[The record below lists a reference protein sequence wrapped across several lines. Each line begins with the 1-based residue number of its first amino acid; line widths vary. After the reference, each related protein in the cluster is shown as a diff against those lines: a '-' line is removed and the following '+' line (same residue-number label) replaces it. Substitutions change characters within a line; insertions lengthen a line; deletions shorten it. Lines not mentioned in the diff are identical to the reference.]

1 MGDTFQFSLN
11 AIRFEDVRAEVV
23 KFLTSNGTYDAPLDF
38 EGSNLAYIID
48 TMAYTTMMMSY
59 MVSTVANDNF
69 LDTTT
74 LRKNAVSIAKTLGY
88 KPKRIQA
95 ARMEGVFT
103 YNPGDRFFDESSKL
117 IIPASTVFMGSED
130 GYSWVN
136 TEPINLL
143 VNPKNPFELT
153 SAADELHPR
162 ITLLQGVYKK
172 YSVLGTG
179 KSLQSFTIPSKFID
193 ENNMKVSIYTTQH
206 KEVSKVQWILART
219 FFDIQGD
226 EIYFLEED
234 ILNEGTPKIIFGN
247 NVVGRAPSL
256 TETIIVDY
264 LETVGKTANGEID
277 IDINSSLIL
286 NRSFDIDDIDISK
299 LEFEPSAPSFGGQ
312 DYETLDSIK
321 NNAPRFFATAGRAVT
336 ANDYDTLI
344 KTEYSHLV
352 DEVNVIG
359 GNQLEPGNN
368 NFLGNAYIA
377 ATPTTSNIKNMFL
390 ESLQLYINEGDE
402 VKMISS
408 LSNSGI
414 IATNKYFLKPSY
426 IYLDIVPKIEISS
439 KISPSE
445 LKETEENAFNRLVE
459 YFDEEFNGFEVPYRN
474 SKVRSQVD
482 AIANVISTDIDTNY
496 GFVLNRDSFYI
507 DRESVFWLP
516 VKNVQENGQIV
527 RGLNNI
533 PITKN
538 FIKKNNQIIMD
549 YNSNNQS
556 IIELCHI
563 NVIDVDTLE
572 IKMVNNIWHN
582 RNTFLDAQY
591 TDNFWKVSVIS
602 DIPLSNDPNNPDP
615 PNTRHKWNLVINDEQ
630 NTGTHII
637 GTIYLTDNKDIIIK
651 ETTDQNIKNYLSDM
665 VEVNT
670 EFDIIDS
677 DKLNDIA
684 YTSVRFRRKF
694 NKYNLLPEIVDQ
706 KMLGRTSIHGKL
718 SHNNLDRYLFNNDVY
733 KPEVLKITILN
744 DLVSGNK
751 SMYQETFS
759 FDGSGTN
766 HYNVSLT
773 MVSNSASTAEYNLY
787 FNNTV
792 KEDRKKVATLIWDKF
807 YGDPLSPDQFNFKT
821 MGVEVNWLIQEGFQV
836 EYVEYDGIN
845 EIYSAFEVTV
855 DETGNFNVQTTLNS
869 AISSIKVDEK
879 NLLGVFTYDHNST
892 QEKYT
897 FYDFYTRTFQT
908 TTEINMPLKFEEN
921 VSNNLVKCSWDE
933 KPLFELSTTNF
944 GQSHDVIITTSNLL
958 DFNDLELKPDVR
970 LEPLYIT
977 VIDDLGNSNRIEG
990 IGLYSYGIFHNTTL
1004 GFFEYETGK
1013 LNFNI
1018 EIEGDVNSPLS
1029 NSIETFKKHIR
1040 TYFNNYGI
1048 LKDDVKMD
1056 IITIIPDNEYEE
1068 IGGFQT
1074 VVGSQTDFDSIY
1086 TQTVRAK
1093 INPVVST
1100 QI

>member
-23 KFLTSNGTYDAPLDF
+23 KFLTANGTYDAPLDF

-95 ARMEGVFT
+95 SRMEGVFT
-103 YNPGDRFFDESSKL
+103 YNPGDRFFDEESKL
-117 IIPASTVFMGSED
+117 IIPASTIFMGSED

-136 TEPINLL
+136 TEPITLL

-172 YSVLGTG
+172 FSVLGTG

-193 ENNMKVSIYTTQH
+193 ENNMKVSVYTTQH
-206 KEVSKVQWILART
+206 EEVSKVPWTLVRT

-247 NVVGRAPSL
+247 NIVGRAPSL

-264 LETVGKTANGEID
+264 LETVGPAANGELD
-277 IDINSSLIL
+277 IDISGDLVL
-286 NRSFDIDDIDISK
+286 NKSFDIDSVDLSK

-321 NNAPRFFATAGRAVT
+321 ANAPRFFATAGRAVT
-336 ANDYDTLI
+336 GNDYDTLI
-344 KTEYSHLV
+344 KTEYSHLI

-377 ATPTTSNIKNMFL
+377 ATPTTSSIKNQFL
-390 ESLQLYINEGDE
+390 DSLQLYVNEGDE
-402 VKMISS
+402 VRIISS
-408 LSNSGI
+408 LTTSGI

-426 IYLDIVPKIEISS
+426 IYLDIIPKIEISS
-439 KISPSE
+439 KISPTE
-445 LKETEENAFNRLVE
+445 LKETEETAFDTLVD
-459 YFDEEFNGFEVPYRN
+459 YFDEEFKGFEVPYRN

-482 AIANVISTDIDTNY
+482 AIENVISTDIDTNY
-496 GFVLNRDSFYI
+496 GFILNRDSFYI

-516 VKNVQENGQIV
+516 VKFKRENGQV
-527 RGLNNI
+527 VKGLNNV
-533 PITKN
+533 PVTTN
-538 FIKKNNQIIMD
+538 FIKKNEQIIKD
-549 YNSNNQS
+549 YNANNQS
-556 IIELCHI
+556 IIDLIHI
-563 NVIDVDTLE
+563 TIIDQNNVEIEMVD
-572 IKMVNNIWHN
+572 NIWHG
-582 RNTFLDAQY
+582 RDTSIDAKY
-591 TDNFWKVSVIS
+591 TDRFWRITLEAN
-602 DIPLSNDPNNPDP
+602 IPLDPTVDP
-615 PNTRHKWNLVINDEQ
+615 SGTLHKWNILINNED
-630 NTGTHII
+630 NTGTLHI
-637 GTIYLTDNKDIIIK
+637 GTIHLTDTKQLIIL
-651 ETTDQNIKNYLSDM
+651 ENSDPNIKTYLNDI
-665 VEVNT
+665 VEVNND
-670 EFDIIDS
+670 FDIIDA
-677 DKLNDIA
+677 DKLNNVP
-684 YTSVRFRRKF
+684 YTSIRFRRKF
-694 NKYNLLPEIVDQ
+694 NKYNLLPELINHNMV
-706 KMLGRTSIHGKL
+706 GRTSIHGHL
-718 SHNNLDRYLFNNDVY
+718 THDNLDRYLFNNDVY
-733 KPEVLKITILN
+733 KPEVLKISVIADTLT
-744 DLVSGNK
+744 GNK

-766 HYNVSLT
+766 HYTVSLT
-773 MVSNSASTAEYNLY
+773 MVASSPTESEYNLY

-792 KEDRKKVATLIWDKF
+792 KEERQKVATLTWDKTNNDLTDVSQF
-807 YGDPLSPDQFNFKT
+807 KFVTLSE
-821 MGVEVNWLIQEGFQV
+821 EVNWLIDEGFQV
-836 EYVEYDGIN
+836 EFLELDGNNN
-845 EIYSAFEVTV
+845 ETYTAFEVTI
-855 DETGNFNVQTTLNS
+855 DETGNFHVLATLNS

-879 NLLGVFTYDHNST
+879 NLLGVFTYDPTSA
-892 QEKYT
+892 QEKYE
-897 FYDFYTRTFQT
+897 FFNFYTRTFRT
-908 TTEINMPLKFEEN
+908 TSDIDMPLTFEEDVNNSIVN
-921 VSNNLVKCSWDE
+921 VTWDE
-933 KPLFELSTTNF
+933 NPLFQITKSVGMDYDFDTPINTTNLTF
-944 GQSHDVIITTSNLL
+944 NDLGLRPDVII
-958 DFNDLELKPDVR
+958 
-970 LEPLYIT
+970 EPTYFTIL
-977 VIDDLGNSNRIEG
+977 DDLGNTVRLEG
-990 IGLYSYGIFHNTTL
+990 YALYSYGIHHNTTL

-1013 LNFNI
+1013 INFNI
-1018 EIEGDVNSPLS
+1018 EILGNNNSPLDPT
-1029 NSIETFKKHIR
+1029 IDTATTHIR

-1048 LKDDVKMD
+1048 LKDETKMD
-1056 IITIIPDNEYEE
+1056 VITIIPDNEYED
-1068 IGGFQT
+1068 IGGFVT

-1086 TQTVRAK
+1086 TQTIRAK
-1093 INPVVST
+1093 INPVIST